1 MRSLIVTAI
10 FLASHTIA
18 VASDYEE
25 TRDLA
30 VSASDVDTLVI
41 NVGAGTLEVTGADGI
56 STIEVKATIVIPD
69 VSADK
74 AREIIE
80 KDLVLRLESA
90 NGEAVLTSGIDSR
103 SWGSDSGSSGRVDIE
118 VRAPSTLAV
127 SIDDSSG
134 SMDVSN
140 FSADVRIDDSS
151 GSIDVQNVGA
161 LSIDDGSGSIEIRGA
176 NGDVYVNDGSGSITI
191 ESVDGTVKID
201 DGSGSIRVS
210 DVSEDLIIVD
220 DGSGSV
226 SFSDVRGTVEEDG

>member
-10 FLASHTIA
+10 FLASHTSA
-18 VASDYEE
+18 AASDYEE

-41 NVGAGTLEVTGADGI
+41 NVGAGTLDVTGVDGI
-56 STIEVKATIVIPD
+56 GTIEVKATIVIPD
-69 VSADK
+69 VSADE
-74 AREIIE
+74 ARKIIE
-80 KDLVLRLESA
+80 KDMVLRLESA
-90 NGEAVLTSGIDSR
+90 NGEAVLHSGIDSR
-103 SWGSDSGSSGRVDIE
+103 SWGSGSSGRVDLE

-134 SMDVSN
+134 SIEVSN

-151 GSIDVQNVGA
+151 GSIDGENVGA
-161 LSIDDGSGSIEIRGA
+161 LSIDDGSGSIDIKRA

>member
-10 FLASHTIA
+10 LLASHTGA
-18 VASDYEE
+18 AASDYEE

-41 NVGAGTLEVTGADGI
+41 NVGAGTLEVTGVDGI

-90 NGEAVLTSGIDSR
+90 NGEAVLNSGIDSR
-103 SWGSDSGSSGRVDIE
+103 SWGSGSSGRVDIE

-161 LSIDDGSGSIEIRGA
+161 LSIDDGSGSIDISGA
-176 NGDVYVNDGSGSITI
+176 NGDVYVNDGSGSIII

-226 SFSDVRGTVEEDG
+226 SFSDIRGTVEEDG